1 MEKTSIILEVGPTL
15 IIVCSNLYSVETL
28 KDQRSLHKRFKE
40 EWGWHTS
47 SDKGDKRKS
56 KQMRL
61 HKTKN
66 CLHSKGNHQENK
78 KKTYWIGED
87 IHQWYIW

>member
-61 HKTKN
+61 HQTKEI
-66 CLHSKGNHQENK
+66 LHSKGNHQQNEK
-78 KKTYWIGED
+78 TTYWMGED
-87 IHQWYIW
+87 ICQWYI